1 MSTIKVNELEN
12 SSSNL
17 KLASKGTGLVKVKG
31 ANTDGTLKLS
41 SGTHGVKI
49 KSPNHVSGQSY
60 TMILPDNNIEANKFL
75 KVKSIASGS
84 GTTAVGQLEYATI
97 NTQLSN
103 LSADIIDDGTLDSAR
118 IPSLTATK
126 GTALELVSKQTVGS
140 TNVSEIIFTGLEDD
154 TMYKMVGKYLIFNS
168 STTMQMEWLDSS
180 NNAQSNIT
188 YEMIRYTSSSNPD
201 SFSSVSTSS
210 NITFSFVNQHE
221 FAFVA
226 DISNVAANNWMTV
239 WGFQP
244 GYNAGSKSEVYAT
257 FNTSGSTQRIHGIR
271 LSPVGSIRYFIS
283 PTEVLLYKYKEDGLP

>member
-17 KLASKGTGLVKVKG
+17 KLASKDTGLVKVKG

-84 GTTAVGQLEYATI
+84 GATAVGQLEYATI

-103 LSADIIDDGTLDSAR
+103 LSADIINAGTLDSAR

-180 NNAQSNIT
+180 GNAQSNIT
-188 YEMIRYTSSSNPD
+188 YENITYASSSNPD

-226 DISNVAANNWMTV
+226 DISNVAANNWMTS

>member
-49 KSPNHVSGQSY
+49 KSPNHSSGQSY

-75 KVKSIASGS
+75 KVKSITGS
-84 GTTAVGQLEYATI
+84 GATAVGQLEYVTI

-103 LSADIIDDGTLDSAR
+103 LNADIIDAGTLNSAR

-126 GTALELVSKQTVGS
+126 GTALELVSKQTVTS
-140 TNVSEIIFTGLEDD
+140 SVSSITFTGLEDD
-154 TMYKMVGKYLIFNS
+154 TMYKMVGKYLIFSN
-168 STTMQMEWLDSS
+168 TTTIQMEWLDSS
-180 NNAQSNIT
+180 GNAQSNIT
-188 YEMIRYTSSSNPD
+188 YENITYASSSNPD
-201 SFSSVSTSS
+201 SFTSVSTSN
-210 NITFSFVNQHE
+210 NIKFSFVNQHE

-244 GYNAGSKSEVYAT
+244 GYNTGSKSEVYAT

>member
-41 SGTHGVKI
+41 SSTYGVKI
-49 KSPNHVSGQSY
+49 KSPDHNSGQSY

-84 GTTAVGQLEYATI
+84 GATAVGQLEYATI

-103 LSADIIDDGTLDSAR
+103 LNADIIDAGTLNSAR

-126 GTALELVSKQTVGS
+126 GTALKLVSKQTVGS

-188 YEMIRYTSSSNPD
+188 YEWFRYTGSSGTDSSQSYTSSD
-201 SFSSVSTSS
+201 E
-210 NITFSFVNQHE
+210 IYFSFVNQHE

-226 DISNVAANNWMTV
+226 DISNVAANNWMTA
-239 WGFQP
+239 WSFQP
-244 GYNAGSKSEVYAT
+244 GYNFASKGEVYAS

-271 LSPVGSIRYFIS
+271 LSPRTTSRNFIS
-283 PTEVLLYKYKEDGLP
+283 PTEVLLYKYKEDGLS

>member
-49 KSPNHVSGQSY
+49 KSPNHSSGQSY
-60 TMILPDNNIEANKFL
+60 TMILPNNNIEANKFL

-226 DISNVAANNWMTV
+226 DISNVAANNWMTS

-257 FNTSGSTQRIHGIR
+257 FNTSGSNQRIHGIR
-271 LSPVGSIRYFIS
+271 LSPYTTSRNFIS
-283 PTEVLLYKYKEDGLP
+283 PTEVLLYKYKEDGLS